1 MYEEIR
7 KTINEG
13 REEGR
18 KERDKE
24 KRKQYQNGNN
34 RTVT

>member
-1 MYEEIR
+1 M
-7 KTINEG
+7 KTVNEG

-18 KERDKE
+18 KKRDKE